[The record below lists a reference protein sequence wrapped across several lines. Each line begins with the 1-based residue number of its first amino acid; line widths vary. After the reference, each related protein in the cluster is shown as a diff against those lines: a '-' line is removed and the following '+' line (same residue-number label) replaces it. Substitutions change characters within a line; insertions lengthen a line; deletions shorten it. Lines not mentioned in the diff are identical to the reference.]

1 MPPIRRPAL
10 PRRNDPC
17 PCGNP
22 KKFKKCCGA
31 TVAFVRPSPRSMP
44 QYIDTGETPIR
55 WVIVDDTG
63 TRLFADKDNR
73 ALVFSSKA
81 DAFATATHDLFAD
94 QGAGDIN
101 VAGVG
106 ETKFKTLQEKVPYV
120 EVDAEQASA
129 LVQERVA
136 LARAQLETQANDNEE
151 NNAAT
156 D

>member
-17 PCGNP
+17 PCNSA
-22 KKFKKCCGA
+22 KKFKKCCGT
-31 TVAFVRPSPRSMP
+31 TVAFTRPSPCSPP

-81 DAFATATHDLFAD
+81 DAFATATHDLFAE
-94 QGAGDIN
+94 QRAGDIN

-106 ETKFKTLQEKVPYV
+106 ATKFQTLQEKMPYV
-120 EVDAEQASA
+120 EVDAAQAA
-129 LVQERVA
+129 VLVQERVA
-136 LARAQLETQANDNEE
+136 LARTKLETEEQHNDTQAGS
-151 NNAAT
+151 
-156 D
+156 

>member
-17 PCGNP
+17 PCNST
-22 KKFKKCCGA
+22 KKFKKCCGTA
-31 TVAFVRPSPRSMP
+31 VTFTRPTRQSLP

-73 ALVFSSKA
+73 ALVFSSKD
-81 DAFATATHDLFAD
+81 DAFATATHDLFTD
-94 QGAGDIN
+94 QQAGDIN

-106 ETKFKTLQEKVPYV
+106 ETKFQTLQEKVPYV
-120 EVDAEQASA
+120 EVNAEQAA
-129 LVQERVA
+129 LLVQERVA
-136 LARAQLETQANDNEE
+136 LARAQLE
-151 NNAAT
+151 AAEQIHDDKHKET

>member
-1 MPPIRRPAL
+1 MPPIRRSAL

-17 PCGNP
+17 PCNST
-22 KKFKKCCGA
+22 KKFKKCCGT

-44 QYIDTGETPIR
+44 QYIDTGETPVR
-55 WVIVDDTG
+55 WVIVDETG

-81 DAFATATHDLFAD
+81 DAFATATHELFAD
-94 QGAGDIN
+94 QDPGDIN

-106 ETKFKTLQEKVPYV
+106 ETKFQTLQEKVPYV
-120 EVDAEQASA
+120 EVDAEQAA
-129 LVQERVA
+129 LLVQERVA
-136 LARAQLETQANDNEE
+136 LARAQLETAEQSHEDE
-151 NNAAT
+151 NKET